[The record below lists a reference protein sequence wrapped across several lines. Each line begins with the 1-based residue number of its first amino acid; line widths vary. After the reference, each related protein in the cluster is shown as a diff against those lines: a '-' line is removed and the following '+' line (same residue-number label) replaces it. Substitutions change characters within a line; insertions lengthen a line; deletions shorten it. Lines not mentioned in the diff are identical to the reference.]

1 MTVEAAGFMEQMRR
15 SDGVAHHVEGAIKK
29 KRFRKRVRIQ
39 LRRPENLEAV
49 SGTLQ
54 RLFDACNRIFKGP
67 GTVPSDSDVRD
78 MCRIIGKRF

>member
-1 MTVEAAGFMEQMRR
+1 MTVEAAGFMERVRR
-15 SDGVAHHVEGAIKK
+15 SEGVAHHVDGVIKK

-39 LRRPENLEAV
+39 LRRPENLRED

-54 RLFDACNRIFKGP
+54 RLFDACSRVFKGP

-78 MCRIIGKRF
+78 MCHIIGKRF